1 MKRVKLFFLVLLAM
15 IAASQSVQSQA
26 YRPITHYK
34 VTVTSTVS
42 TAGQAVLAQSRMAR
56 VTCSVTCFV
65 AFAVTP
71 IVATLSLPV
80 YLPQNETQYLK
91 VSPGS
96 YAYVIREH
104 PNAHGTLYVTEV
116 E

>member
-1 MKRVKLFFLVLLAM
+1 MKKLKLFFAVLGAM
-15 IAASQSVQSQA
+15 LWATQSVQSQA

-34 VTVTSTVS
+34 VNVGATVT
-42 TAGQAVLAQSRMAR
+42 TAGQAVQAQTRMVR

-80 YLPQNETQYLK
+80 YLPPNATEYLK
-91 VSPGS
+91 VSPGT
-96 YAYVIREH
+96 YAYVIREMA
-104 PNAHGTLYVTEV
+104 NAHGTLYVTEV